1 MAAAMHYINQNAS
14 CINCIYQES
23 ALKKEL
29 DAVRQCKKCMRKNGR
44 PGWDPK
50 PTVKLEFSQGTDYR
64 GKSFIVR
71 RVIS

>member
-1 MAAAMHYINQNAS
+1 MTSLYINEGAT
-14 CINCIYQES
+14 CPTCIYQEG

-29 DAVRQCKKCMRKNGR
+29 DAVRQCKKCMRRDGR

-50 PTVKLEFSQGTDYR
+50 PSVRIEVFEKLINCRQVR
-64 GKSFIVR
+64 MVR

>member
-1 MAAAMHYINQNAS
+1 MELYINEGAT
-14 CINCIYQES
+14 CPTCIYQEG

-29 DAVRQCKKCMRKNGR
+29 DAVRQCKKCMKRNGR

-50 PTVKLEFSQGTDYR
+50 PSVQVEFRARINNRNQTYT
-64 GKSFIVR
+64 VR